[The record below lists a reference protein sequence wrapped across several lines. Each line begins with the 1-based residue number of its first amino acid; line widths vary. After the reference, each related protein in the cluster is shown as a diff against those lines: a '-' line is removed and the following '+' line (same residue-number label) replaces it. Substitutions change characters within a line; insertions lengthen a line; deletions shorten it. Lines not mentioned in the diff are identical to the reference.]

1 MTTRKILMMALL
13 SLCAHGLWSTVAK
26 ADVGTLPAD
35 ALRLRFIDMADVV
48 GDMYIYR
55 VSEFDTLI
63 ICPGG
68 GQSLQNWDVG
78 PGTLTVG
85 FTSPTGEFEQT
96 FSTTFEWLQYQPSS
110 RWIVIGYESTASSF
124 KDGFESCSTFRT

>member
-1 MTTRKILMMALL
+1 MSMTIHTALFL
-13 SLCAHGLWSTVAK
+13 ALAVVAGP
-26 ADVGTLPAD
+26 APGGDLGTLPPN

-68 GQSLQNWDVG
+68 GQSLQNWNVDG
-78 PGTLTVG
+78 GQLIVG
-85 FTSPTGEFEQT
+85 FTDPFTLEFTQT

-110 RWIVIGYESTASSF
+110 QWIVVGYDSTGSSF
-124 KDGFESCSTFRT
+124 KDGFESCDRYRT